1 MVSRLRA
8 AACLA
13 MLAAGASGAAARLSA
28 AGVEQ
33 LQAAERLYRQ
43 GVLLSGNPLVAER
56 EGAELMQ
63 GQAAACANCH
73 LRSGLGTVEGRIL
86 IPPIT
91 AKYLFRPVS
100 TTAATMAQPPTSARG
115 PMRSRYTAATLARA
129 IREGIDPAGR
139 KFDYLMPRYALD
151 EASMSATIDYLR
163 QLGHGPVPGVGGE
176 TLDFATIITPDA
188 DPTQRQ
194 GMLDVLGRCF
204 GANDAPVANQAPQ
217 QRAGMR
223 IPAGHS
229 WHLHIW
235 ELTGPSE
242 GWEQQLR
249 QHFAVQ
255 PVFAVI
261 SGLGRETWAPVHR
274 FCQEHAVP
282 CLLPNVDLPVV
293 AEDDFYPV
301 YFSRGVLLEAQIF
314 ASRLQAQSPA
324 RHVIQVFRADD
335 IGTAGAAAL
344 QQASAASGLQWR
356 EHPLQ
361 PNAPASELV
370 QSLNE
375 AEPGDAIVLWLR
387 PHDLK
392 ELPDTPPAGAAVF
405 ISGLMA
411 DLEQAP
417 LPPAWRSVAR
427 MSYPLELPRLRVL
440 GMGFAQGWF
449 SYYRIPVVAERVQT
463 DTYLACEIL
472 AEAAGHMV
480 NNWVPDRLVELVE
493 IELGHRLVNGY
504 YPRLGLAP
512 GQRFASKGGYLA
524 RYEDASGTRL
534 VADGDWIVPRGR

>member
-129 IREGIDPAGR
+129 IREGIDPDGR

-217 QRAGMR
+217 QRAGIRREKKKIEMIGKNKKKR
-223 IPAGHS
+223 TNKKA
-229 WHLHIW
+229 
-235 ELTGPSE
+235 TGKE
-242 GWEQQLR
+242 
-249 QHFAVQ
+249 
-255 PVFAVI
+255 
-261 SGLGRETWAPVHR
+261 
-274 FCQEHAVP
+274 
-282 CLLPNVDLPVV
+282 
-293 AEDDFYPV
+293 Y
-301 YFSRGVLLEAQIF
+301 
-314 ASRLQAQSPA
+314 
-324 RHVIQVFRADD
+324 
-335 IGTAGAAAL
+335 
-344 QQASAASGLQWR
+344 
-356 EHPLQ
+356 
-361 PNAPASELV
+361 
-370 QSLNE
+370 
-375 AEPGDAIVLWLR
+375 
-387 PHDLK
+387 LK
-392 ELPDTPPAGAAVF
+392 
-405 ISGLMA
+405 
-411 DLEQAP
+411 
-417 LPPAWRSVAR
+417 RRR
-427 MSYPLELPRLRVL
+427 M
-440 GMGFAQGWF
+440 
-449 SYYRIPVVAERVQT
+449 
-463 DTYLACEIL
+463 
-472 AEAAGHMV
+472 
-480 NNWVPDRLVELVE
+480 
-493 IELGHRLVNGY
+493 
-504 YPRLGLAP
+504 
-512 GQRFASKGGYLA
+512 
-524 RYEDASGTRL
+524 
-534 VADGDWIVPRGR
+534 